1 LTFPIDS
8 FHIDR
13 FKGLITDGLGFQ
25 VEDDGLALL
34 EELLQE
40 RLRDSGCRTVDAYLD
55 GLRDPERRHAELR
68 AAAQRLTIGETYFFR
83 LPEQYRALA
92 EVALPDRLCE
102 RQGHGPVRILSAGCA
117 TGEEAYTVAL
127 LLREA
132 MPDLDPRDVAITG
145 VDVNSDFLSK
155 ARKAQF
161 SPWSLRGLAPD
172 LRKRYFRE
180 ENRTFH
186 LDPTLTAMVRFDER
200 NLLSDD
206 GWEREAFDII
216 FCRNVFIY
224 FSPEATRKALSRLT
238 QALAPGGY
246 MFLGP
251 AETLRG
257 ISREFRLIHTHEAFY
272 YQQSHDT
279 PSQAPQPGQAPARPD
294 TSWVDAVQ
302 RASERIASL
311 TAPAPDSQVSLPDF
325 PLSMGSAA
333 RLAWDL
339 TPALELFKQERFT
352 EALASLRAL
361 PPEAIRDADVL
372 LLLAAILTN
381 ADDRTE
387 AERVCQEILALDA
400 FSAGAHYLLALCAEQ
415 AEDVEAAR
423 RHNETA
429 ATLDPAFAMP
439 RLHLGLLAKRRGA
452 LDQAR
457 RELERAQ
464 VLLSREEAS
473 RMVLFGGG
481 FNREALM
488 GLCAAEIRRCQEAP

>member
-1 LTFPIDS
+1 MTDPIDS

-34 EELLQE
+34 ADLLQE
-40 RLRDSGCRTVDAYLD
+40 RLRDSGDRKVDAYLD

-68 AAAQRLTIGETYFFR
+68 AIAQGLTVGETYFFR
-83 LPEQYRALA
+83 VPEQFRALA
-92 EVALPDRLCE
+92 EVALPDRLRE
-102 RQGHGPVRILSAGCA
+102 RQGQGPVRILSAGCA

-132 MPDLDPRDVAITG
+132 MPDVAPRDVAITG
-145 VDVNSDFLSK
+145 VDVNTTFLAK

-161 SPWSLRGLAPD
+161 SPWSLRGLAPE
-172 LRKRYFRE
+172 LRTRYFRE
-180 ENRTFH
+180 EHRTFH
-186 LDPTLTAMVRFDER
+186 LDPALAAMVRFDER
-200 NLLSDD
+200 NLLADD

-257 ISREFRLIHTHEAFY
+257 ISREFRLIHTHETFY
-272 YQQSHDT
+272 YQQSHDM
-279 PSQAPQPGQAPARPD
+279 PSQASQPEPASARPD
-294 TSWVDAVQ
+294 ASWVDAVQ

-311 TAPAPDSQVSLPDF
+311 TGPTPGSEGRRPDF
-325 PLSMGSAA
+325 PLSVGSAD
-333 RLAWDL
+333 RPAWDL
-339 TPALELFKQERFT
+339 TPALSLFRQERFA

-381 ADDRTE
+381 AGDRTE
-387 AERVCQEILALDA
+387 AQRVCQEILALDE
-400 FSAGAHYLLALCAEQ
+400 FSAGAHYLLALSAEQ
-415 AEDVEAAR
+415 AGDFEAAR

-429 ATLDPAFAMP
+429 TYLDPAFAMP
-439 RLHLGLLAKRRGA
+439 RLHLGLLAKRRGT

-464 VLLSREEAS
+464 VLLSREETS
-473 RMVLFGGG
+473 RMLLFGGG